1 MALTLKPYL
10 NCIHEALDVAL
21 CIRYFPS
28 QTIERQ
34 SRPEVEVQTNKEL
47 LLNPVRIVRN
57 EKEYCLI
64 EPSINSVRISLKL
77 KQEQSDPI
85 DQLICSKFV
94 GFMMKR
100 AEDYEIMR
108 RVPVNGY
115 TISFLITD
123 RHIVKFTKKT
133 LIEFIMTFVE
143 RSDKEM
149 NAIKIELNS
158 RGRETAMEFLKR
170 F

>member
-1 MALTLKPYL
+1 M
-10 NCIHEALDVAL
+10 
-21 CIRYFPS
+21 
-28 QTIERQ
+28 
-34 SRPEVEVQTNKEL
+34 EVQTSKEL

-108 RVPVNGY
+108 RVPVNVRMIHLMLY
-115 TISFLITD
+115 ILFSLLF
-123 RHIVKFTKKT
+123 
-133 LIEFIMTFVE
+133 
-143 RSDKEM
+143 S
-149 NAIKIELNS
+149 
-158 RGRETAMEFLKR
+158 
-170 F
+170 